1 MPIFSTKRDQGLY
14 NHHYSDTKA
23 DLGAPIGSIIAVY
36 IDAHSTSNVID
47 KDKVAYN
54 YPGYVYCEGQ
64 ELNISDFPLLY
75 EVIGNKYG
83 GDDNVN
89 ISNWNGTKTGR
100 TGHTPASTDLGK
112 FKVPDLRMKRING
125 PDGIDGPGSLTPD
138 EASME
143 VGNMGGEWYI
153 SRARQLEEYNFG
165 SARVSG
171 YDAVTAFITGTLS
184 GTATLQIGPLEEK
197 QLSGPPPHTHTVLT
211 SEVDTRQTMSRGSVN
226 NEDNQKGYRTGY
238 GAIQSYDPTRG
249 TAAPHSHWLA
259 EERPIKSG
267 ADSGLDE
274 PKDQYSYDISKTYEN
289 EQTSNTST
297 AAQGQ
302 VEFTTTVGV
311 NTPFTWI
318 VPDGVTSICVLCIG
332 GGAGGGGGNKGGGGG
347 ALSYI
352 NNYSVT
358 PGTSFNGVVGKGG
371 IGSTSSTANTAHNGG
386 TTYFKDYTTCAAG
399 GGGVG
404 RTSSSLGGLADS
416 STRQGSTSNGG
427 GQGGDATPYGGGG
440 GAAGYA
446 GNGGGGNS
454 KDAPS
459 GSGAGGAGGDY
470 NLAGGVTGGAGGGG
484 VGKLGIGSDG
494 IGGNSVTT
502 TYSVVSGGAGG
513 SGGLNGENTAS
524 PQARTKNWVGVGAG
538 QLSSGTAAVWSQFM
552 KDYAIYPAVQ
562 NLSATDPYIGQPQ
575 TGGAVL
581 EVPSGGYASVEL
593 EMACDNQG
601 VLSWLA
607 PNGSTLTSQTFNSI
621 TTPTPSTPSTT
632 VTLTNLAEGY
642 HIITFQVTNVSVPGS
657 DTWSDN
663 PAGIAWRVKNN
674 NTNAI
679 LLNSRT
685 DCTGGTTIYHDAFG
699 GDGQGYGAGGGA
711 NYHHSSSDVASD
723 PGDGGPGLVR
733 IIWGE
738 NRSFPSAAGN
748 VGNQQYGSG
757 GTYDAYEQ
765 DSSSPNDNVY
775 GVHKWNNAKNN
786 DQGKLVS
793 FIKQKA
799 MSITP
804 ADAGITLNE
813 GQLTMT
819 GASQISVAPAIVP
832 RQAVPLV
839 LKYFRVK
846 YLIKAY

>member
-75 EVIGNKYG
+75 EVLGNKYG

-100 TGHTPASTDLGK
+100 TGHTPAGTDLGK

-171 YDAVTAFITGTLS
+171 YDAVTAFITGTLT

-267 ADSGLDE
+267 ADTGLDE

-289 EQTSNTST
+289 EQSSNTST

-311 NTPFTWI
+311 NSPFSWI

-386 TTYFKDYTTCAAG
+386 TTYFKDYNTCAAG
-399 GGGVG
+399 GGGVA

-440 GAAGYA
+440 GAAGFA

-454 KDAPS
+454 KNAPS
-459 GSGAGGAGGDY
+459 GSGAGA
-470 NLAGGVTGGAGGGG
+470 
-484 VGKLGIGSDG
+484 
-494 IGGNSVTT
+494 
-502 TYSVVSGGAGG
+502 VSGSVSG
-513 SGGLNGENTAS
+513 SGSAS
-524 PQARTKNWVGVGAG
+524 
-538 QLSSGTAAVWSQFM
+538 
-552 KDYAIYPAVQ
+552 
-562 NLSATDPYIGQPQ
+562 
-575 TGGAVL
+575 
-581 EVPSGGYASVEL
+581 
-593 EMACDNQG
+593 
-601 VLSWLA
+601 
-607 PNGSTLTSQTFNSI
+607 
-621 TTPTPSTPSTT
+621 
-632 VTLTNLAEGY
+632 
-642 HIITFQVTNVSVPGS
+642 
-657 DTWSDN
+657 
-663 PAGIAWRVKNN
+663 
-674 NTNAI
+674 
-679 LLNSRT
+679 
-685 DCTGGTTIYHDAFG
+685 
-699 GDGQGYGAGGGA
+699 
-711 NYHHSSSDVASD
+711 
-723 PGDGGPGLVR
+723 
-733 IIWGE
+733 
-738 NRSFPSAAGN
+738 
-748 VGNQQYGSG
+748 GSG
-757 GTYDAYEQ
+757 SMEYWANF
-765 DSSSPNDNVY
+765 SY
-775 GVHKWNNAKNN
+775 GL
-786 DQGKLVS
+786 G
-793 FIKQKA
+793 
-799 MSITP
+799 
-804 ADAGITLNE
+804 
-813 GQLTMT
+813 
-819 GASQISVAPAIVP
+819 
-832 RQAVPLV
+832 
-839 LKYFRVK
+839 
-846 YLIKAY
+846 